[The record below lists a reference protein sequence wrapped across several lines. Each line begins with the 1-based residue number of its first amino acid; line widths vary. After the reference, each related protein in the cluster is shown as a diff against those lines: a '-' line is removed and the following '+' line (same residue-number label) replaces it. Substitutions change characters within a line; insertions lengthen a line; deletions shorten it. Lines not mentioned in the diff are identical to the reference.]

1 MFDEGN
7 YGRPM
12 YERSDSSDREDEMD
26 LGPETNSEQKE
37 SSNEELVEE
46 VRKKFKRLADHLDE
60 DIISI
65 VNSILDEID
74 GHYNPEDDHDKWIAV
89 LNELDGIYGDFKAG
103 NYDLA
108 ESKLIDLQEKA
119 SQMA

>member
-1 MFDEGN
+1 
-7 YGRPM
+7 M

-74 GHYNPEDDHDKWIAV
+74 SHYNPEDDHDKWIAV